1 MSNLKDNFELKMK
14 KVLLLINALQQKK
27 PHVEKAGKEKIK
39 GRKFWKI

>member
-14 KVLLLINALQQKK
+14 KVLLLINALQEKK
-27 PHVEKAGKEKIK
+27 THAEKAEKEKIK